1 MHEGL
6 VTILA
11 KDSGLVLAGVIL
23 CFIASIVAVILG
35 VIDLVGL
42 NLIDGVIYL
51 GLGLV
56 CLIFTFRIYKRYYQT
71 YAILLLL
78 FSIIFLVAAALALG
92 TWGFL
97 VGVLMLIGVILLL
110 VAKA

>member
-23 CFIASIVAVILG
+23 CFVAAIVAVILG
-35 VIDLVGL
+35 VMDLVAL
-42 NLIDGVIYL
+42 DLIPGVIYL
-51 GLGLV
+51 CLGLV
-56 CLIFTFRIYKRYYQT
+56 CLIFTFRIYKRYFQT
-71 YAILLLL
+71 YAILLLI
-78 FSIIFLVAAALALG
+78 FSIIFLVAGYLALG
-92 TWGFL
+92 TWGYL
-97 VGVLMLIGVILLL
+97 VGILMLIGVILLL